1 MGKAA
6 LIMAALLFTL
16 DAKAAPLDAL
26 LGIWCGPDVS
36 YEFWKDRLIVRNKDS
51 ISAVKM
57 IDHAKAESE
66 GEVLVYW
73 SPFCPYCA
81 TLFVVDEN
89 KLTEVGQ
96 SSVNLNRCGNLK
108 DKSESPKRE

>member
-1 MGKAA
+1 MRNKA
-6 LIMAALLFTL
+6 LIIAGSLWAFAAN
-16 DAKAAPLDAL
+16 AASIDAL
-26 LGIWCGPDVS
+26 VGVWCGPDIT
-36 YEFWKDRLIVRNKDS
+36 YEFWKDRLIIRKKDTIDS
-51 ISAVKM
+51 VKM
-57 IDHAKAESE
+57 IDHAKAEGE

-108 DKSESPKRE
+108 DKSESLKRN